1 MLRYII
7 VGTFSLLLLSL
18 GVASSQ
24 ETPDQ
29 ADALALLAKIDGK
42 AKFDPEN
49 PKRVIGIDI

>member
-7 VGTFSLLLLSL
+7 VGTFSLLLLSF
-18 GVASSQ
+18 GVVSSQ

-42 AKFDPEN
+42 AKSDPEN

>member
-1 MLRYII
+1 MSRHIACW
-7 VGTFSLLLLSL
+7 TSSLLLLAV
-18 GVASSQ
+18 GVASPQ
-24 ETPDQ
+24 ETQDQ